1 MAFISY
7 YRVSTN
13 RQGTSGLGLDAQRR
27 AAELFA
33 QQSESHIS
41 QEFIEVESGKRRDRP
56 QLHAAIEECRN
67 SGSTLLIAK
76 LDRLARNVHFISGLL
91 ESNVKF
97 IAVDMPSADRFML
110 HVYAAMAEEEGRRIS
125 ERTKAALKS
134 AKLRGIPLGENAKA
148 LPDKNGTRA
157 ARFAREVGPSIGTL
171 KSQGLSVREIASMF
185 NTDKLL
191 SYRGG
196 QWHSTTVQRVWTK
209 YISLTS
215 GYTNTPPR
223 Q

>member
-1 MAFISY
+1 MTFISY

-27 AAELFA
+27 AAERFV
-33 QQSESHIS
+33 QQSESRIS
-41 QEFIEVESGKRRDRP
+41 QEFIEVESGRRRDRP
-56 QLHAAIEECRN
+56 QLSKAIEACRK
-67 SGSTLLIAK
+67 SGSILLIAK

-97 IAVDMPSADRFML
+97 IAVDMPGADRFML

-125 ERTKAALKS
+125 ERTKAALRS
-134 AKLRGIPLGENAKA
+134 AKLRGTPLGENAKT
-148 LPDKNGTRA
+148 LLNKNGTKA
-157 ARFAREVGPSIGTL
+157 AMFARKVGPRIEAL
-171 KSQGLSVREIASMF
+171 KAQGLSVREIAARF
-185 NTDKLL
+185 NTNKFL

-196 QWHSTTVQRVWTK
+196 QWHTTTVQRVWAK

-215 GYTNTPPR
+215 GYTNSPPC
-223 Q
+223 